1 MNLLSEFN
9 VHHCV
14 KQKDALLQTI
24 NRSKTAFQGPKYW
37 KFHELENE
45 ILEYILGLCNNG
57 VAVSYKCCILKQYN
71 SSSQFQVRRGWMYH
85 FMQSKG
91 LSLRRWTSLNQQM
104 PEDDDKTIAFQKFV
118 IILRKYNSYLLSLIG
133 NMDQTP
139 LYFDMLTNKV
149 IEGNGKRA

>member
-1 MNLLSEFN
+1 
-9 VHHCV
+9 
-14 KQKDALLQTI
+14 
-24 NRSKTAFQGPKYW
+24 
-37 KFHELENE
+37 
-45 ILEYILGLCNNG
+45 
-57 VAVSYKCCILKQYN
+57 
-71 SSSQFQVRRGWMYH
+71 
-85 FMQSKG
+85 
-91 LSLRRWTSLNQQM
+91 M